1 MLPRTQRRNNLYLRV
16 LHRTSVCYLAFARI
30 GATVCLSVN
39 SLKIRWSWF
48 VAIKNCDF
56 NSRIFQELNA
66 IGPSLLTG
74 LAFIFPSCNRAAPA
88 SEEHH
93 PRNQRRNNRPEF
105 SHRPATASTCPMTKK
120 DFGRW
125 DLLKRPKRFGRLG
138 FRVQSLI
145 GFSGLRHAS
154 TLARG
159 HANIQQ

>member
-1 MLPRTQRRNNLYLRV
+1 MFCDIVTRVPRTQRRNNLYLRV
-16 LHRTSVCYLAFARI
+16 LRRTSACYLAFARI

-56 NSRIFQELNA
+56 DSRIFQELNA

-105 SHRPATASTCPMTKK
+105 SHRPAAALAGPASKTN
-120 DFGRW
+120 FGRGN
-125 DLLKRPKRFGRLG
+125 L
-138 FRVQSLI
+138 
-145 GFSGLRHAS
+145 
-154 TLARG
+154 
-159 HANIQQ
+159 